1 VTRALVALLTAHNQ
15 IAGPGNPEHGPQ
27 KQPGGR
33 IRRHSIPNNRRTHL
47 TYAADVMAIRRTTIS
62 MPETLAE
69 QIKKAAGDR
78 PAWRWVQE
86 VLEERLTD
94 EELNRQW
101 EQFYTDVSPGPEAI
115 KQADEMFERLTMPT
129 TP

>member
-1 VTRALVALLTAHNQ
+1 VRLIFVT
-15 IAGPGNPEHGPQ
+15 
-27 KQPGGR
+27 
-33 IRRHSIPNNRRTHL
+33 IRRI
-47 TYAADVMAIRRTTIS
+47 TIS

-78 PAWRWVQE
+78 PVWRWVQE

-101 EQFYTDVSPGPEAI
+101 EEFYTDVSPGPEAI
-115 KQADEMFERLTMPT
+115 TQADEMFERLTMPT
-129 TP
+129 RGPGKPAS

>member
-1 VTRALVALLTAHNQ
+1 V
-15 IAGPGNPEHGPQ
+15 
-27 KQPGGR
+27 
-33 IRRHSIPNNRRTHL
+33 S
-47 TYAADVMAIRRTTIS
+47 
-62 MPETLAE
+62 ETLAE

-78 PAWRWVQE
+78 PVWRWVQE

-101 EQFYTDVSPGPEAI
+101 EQFYTDVRPGPEAI

-129 TP
+129 TRDAGTPAP